1 MPLLLPPAIQ
11 LLYIVFGAVTVVLLL
26 VIVGLIIL
34 IVKIWKVKS
43 MEKRDKNPLY
53 EVADTKKLYPRLT

>member
-34 IVKIWKVKS
+34 IVKIRKIQF
-43 MEKRDKNPLY
+43 MEKTAKNPRY
-53 EVADTKKLYPRLT
+53 EVAGTKKLYPRLT

>member
-1 MPLLLPPAIQ
+1 MPLLLPPATQ

-34 IVKIWKVKS
+34 IVKIRKVQS
-43 MEKRDKNPLY
+43 MEKTDKNTLDD
-53 EVADTKKLYPRLT
+53 VAGTKKLYPRLT